1 MYLSIFEWLGTILA
15 LSGAALMAA
24 NRSPIVC
31 FLMWLGSNFSFI
43 YVFSN
48 TGNNGLL
55 FMNLMSIIIN
65 LFGIYQWKEKEHL
78 VNDKVTKFL
87 FYVFLIIL
95 GFSIWNLINFAIT
108 PKLSLL
114 EWFASSLG
122 VASAFLLSSRHKL
135 TFLCWF
141 FWSFS
146 NIILMYIGF
155 NGAQYGFMTLQFGF
169 MLTNIYGSYNWYLAY
184 REKHILIPI
193 DKPSQ
198 G

>member
-1 MYLSIFEWLGTILA
+1 MPLYIFEWLGTILA

-24 NRSPIVC
+24 NRLPVICYV
-31 FLMWLGSNFSFI
+31 MWLASNFSFI

-48 TGNNGLL
+48 TGNHGLL
-55 FMNLMSIIIN
+55 FMNVMSIVIN

-78 VNDKVTKFL
+78 VNEKITKLL
-87 FYVFLIIL
+87 FYVFVIIML
-95 GFSIWNLINFAIT
+95 FSIWNLVRFAIE
-108 PKLSLL
+108 PKLSVL
-114 EWFASSLG
+114 EWFASLLG

-146 NIILMYIGF
+146 NLILMYVGYD
-155 NGAQYGFMTLQFGF
+155 GEKYGFMTLQFGF
-169 MLTNIYGSYNWYLAY
+169 MLTNIYGSYNWFIAFK
-184 REKHILIPI
+184 EKHVLIPVE
-193 DKPSQ
+193 KPTQ